1 MWYLV
6 LSCLGLVKIDC
17 PTFSEMKFE
26 FDPFLLVCSTRA
38 TEGPLKSRRWL
49 DSNPIII
56 KVDLG
61 TKNDII

>member
-1 MWYLV
+1 M
-6 LSCLGLVKIDC
+6 VKIDR
-17 PTFSEMKFE
+17 PIFSEMKFQ
-26 FDPFLLVCSTRA
+26 FDSFLPVCSIRA
-38 TEGPLKSRRWL
+38 IEGPLKSRRWL